1 MGLNSDVLIG
11 LAEDFYRRACEEFK
25 SSQAKGDTLGIRDS
39 AEKAWNAVVQAVNAL
54 ILKRVGRLPSSHFE
68 RRRILR
74 EIEVK
79 DSKVSELGLLD
90 RYMARCKVLH
100 GETFYEGIID
110 LEQLKTEME
119 KTKKLMEDIK
129 SLIQK
134 G

>member
-1 MGLNSDVLIG
+1 MYG
-11 LAEDFYRRACEEFK
+11 E
-25 SSQAKGDTLGIRDS
+25 
-39 AEKAWNAVVQAVNAL
+39 
-54 ILKRVGRLPSSHFE
+54 LPSSYFE

-90 RYMARCKVLH
+90 RYMARYKVLH

-129 SLIQK
+129 SLIRK